1 MSGICPEHGAGFH
14 DMAGVVTAQIPH
26 GVVLFGKD
34 SFQSW
39 FEIQQAVRTIATSQA
54 DKPFAIM
61 VDSACGVNGIVS
73 EEEKERFR
81 QKSYEVFCSEYY
93 DNDMQ
98 PGIRASREAHDP
110 VFVRYTPALSG
121 DVPLY
126 DENRVADLKIQL
138 SDQPYLEIAERIMKW
153 FGETQEGDA
162 ENSGQE
168 GFA

>member
-1 MSGICPEHGAGFH
+1 
-14 DMAGVVTAQIPH
+14 
-26 GVVLFGKD
+26 
-34 SFQSW
+34 
-39 FEIQQAVRTIATSQA
+39 
-54 DKPFAIM
+54 
-61 VDSACGVNGIVS
+61 
-73 EEEKERFR
+73 
-81 QKSYEVFCSEYY
+81 
-93 DNDMQ
+93 MQ